1 MKTYNAISRINHW
14 GVAIAF
20 LGMLSVGLTLA
31 YIELPKPT
39 YFWLL
44 GLHKAVGTLLLV
56 WGIYRVA
63 YRIHQGFP
71 EPASS
76 LNKWEAMLSNA
87 IHRIL
92 LLAVVGM
99 PLSGL
104 VMALFSGF
112 PTDVFGLFTI
122 PSFDKVEAVTDS
134 ARAVHKWMAYLLL
147 ASLVAHL
154 AGAIKHHFIN
164 RDATLVRMVTGKTD
178 RTRV

>member
-1 MKTYNAISRINHW
+1 
-14 GVAIAF
+14 
-20 LGMLSVGLTLA
+20 
-31 YIELPKPT
+31 
-39 YFWLL
+39 
-44 GLHKAVGTLLLV
+44 
-56 WGIYRVA
+56 
-63 YRIHQGFP
+63 
-71 EPASS
+71 
-76 LNKWEAMLSNA
+76 MLSNA

-112 PTDVFGLFTI
+112 PTDVFGLFTN

-178 RTRV
+178 RTRVQVENIPPL